1 MESLPTQPAPSGARY
16 TVLRRRVVLL
26 GVLVILGLVVGTCYG
41 LWRSYRETLDATTI
55 ELSNLARALSEQTA
69 WTWETIDVFLR
80 DIGQWYVT
88 DGRAQPVE
96 AIDRVLAERVAG
108 VRQIHAVH
116 IADADGLQ
124 RYRSDGRVPH
134 DLDVSKRSYFTAIRD
149 GTAAGLFITEPLVS
163 RSGQRNTVVLS
174 RRLED
179 SQGRFLG
186 VVTASLDFQTLR
198 SLYGSVRLGPGNAIA
213 LFREDG
219 TLLVRNPP
227 IPDLV
232 GAKFPPAF
240 VTADATPVLVN
251 SRVDG
256 SRQFAAITHV
266 RDAPLVL
273 AVARREDVALSSWRH
288 ELWRALGR
296 TILLALLAALS
307 VVALVRQLN
316 RIEAGERA
324 LLESRERQAQS
335 QKLEALGSLAGGI
348 AHDFNNILGAILG
361 YGELAQRQAAPG
373 EPLRRYVDNMM
384 RAAERA
390 RLLVDRILGFSRS
403 GMSERVPV
411 NIQCVVEETLELL
424 APSLPPEIR
433 LERELLAG
441 NAAVIGDATRL
452 HQVSMNLCTNAVK
465 AMPNGGTLRVR
476 LERSVVAEPV
486 AVTRGG
492 LSRGPYALLT
502 VSDTGVG
509 MAPALLERV
518 FEPFF
523 TTKGIGEGTGLGLS
537 LVDGIVQDLGGAIAV
552 TSRPGE
558 GSTFA
563 LWLPVTGETAR
574 PVTGSA
580 PELPPGRGETV
591 MVVDDE
597 PMLVSLAEEMLAGL
611 GYEPVGFGSAV
622 AALEAFRLAPGRFDA
637 LLTDENMP
645 GLGGIALA
653 CELRA
658 IQPGLAVVL
667 MSGYGG
673 ARLGERAAAAGLS
686 EVLRKP
692 LQRRDLSQA
701 LAAVLHAR
709 EPASFPNTLSP

>member
-1 MESLPTQPAPSGARY
+1 
-16 TVLRRRVVLL
+16 
-26 GVLVILGLVVGTCYG
+26 
-41 LWRSYRETLDATTI
+41 
-55 ELSNLARALSEQTA
+55 
-69 WTWETIDVFLR
+69 
-80 DIGQWYVT
+80 
-88 DGRAQPVE
+88 
-96 AIDRVLAERVAG
+96 
-108 VRQIHAVH
+108 
-116 IADADGLQ
+116 
-124 RYRSDGRVPH
+124 
-134 DLDVSKRSYFTAIRD
+134 
-149 GTAAGLFITEPLVS
+149 
-163 RSGQRNTVVLS
+163 
-174 RRLED
+174 
-179 SQGRFLG
+179 
-186 VVTASLDFQTLR
+186 
-198 SLYGSVRLGPGNAIA
+198 
-213 LFREDG
+213 
-219 TLLVRNPP
+219 
-227 IPDLV
+227 
-232 GAKFPPAF
+232 
-240 VTADATPVLVN
+240 
-251 SRVDG
+251 
-256 SRQFAAITHV
+256 
-266 RDAPLVL
+266 
-273 AVARREDVALSSWRH
+273 
-288 ELWRALGR
+288 
-296 TILLALLAALS
+296 
-307 VVALVRQLN
+307 
-316 RIEAGERA
+316 
-324 LLESRERQAQS
+324 
-335 QKLEALGSLAGGI
+335 
-348 AHDFNNILGAILG
+348 
-361 YGELAQRQAAPG
+361 
-373 EPLRRYVDNMM
+373 
-384 RAAERA
+384 
-390 RLLVDRILGFSRS
+390 
-403 GMSERVPV
+403 
-411 NIQCVVEETLELL
+411 
-424 APSLPPEIR
+424 
-433 LERELLAG
+433 
-441 NAAVIGDATRL
+441 VIGDATRL